1 MMFANKIMASFRKAY
16 PTVGRAKRQ
25 RVDRVDIVAEQVKKV
40 LATSDQKL
48 ILMVRS

>member
-1 MMFANKIMASFRKAY
+1 MIFADKIMAGFR
-16 PTVGRAKRQ
+16 REKRN
-25 RVDRVDIVAEQVKKV
+25 RKRIDPDKIGVDIVAEQVKKV